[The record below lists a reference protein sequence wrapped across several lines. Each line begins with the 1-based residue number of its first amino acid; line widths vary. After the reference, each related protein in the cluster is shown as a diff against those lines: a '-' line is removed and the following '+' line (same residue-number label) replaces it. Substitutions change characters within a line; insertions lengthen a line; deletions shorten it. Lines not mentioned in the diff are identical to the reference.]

1 MKLLTL
7 PWPYPELSPNARV
20 HWGLKSS
27 AVAKYRGDCF
37 FLARAA
43 GWDKDLGQRLALEAH
58 ARGTSLLLRLDFLPA
73 SNRNRDDDNLIA
85 GFKAGRDG
93 VALALGLNDSL
104 FATLPRILPVPAD
117 PARRGTVELRIEVMA
132 TGGGA

>member
-1 MKLLTL
+1 MAAPILVL

-20 HWGLKSS
+20 HWSRKSS

-43 GWDKDLGQRLALEAH
+43 GWDKGMGQRLALEAA
-58 ARGTSLLLRLDFLPA
+58 ARGTSLLLRLDFLP
-73 SNRNRDDDNLIA
+73 RTVRGRDDDNLVS

-93 VALALGLNDSL
+93 VAQALGLNDSL
-104 FATLPRILPVPAD
+104 FATLPRILPVPDEA
-117 PARRGTVELRIEVMA
+117 ARRGTVELRIEVLL
-132 TGGGA
+132 